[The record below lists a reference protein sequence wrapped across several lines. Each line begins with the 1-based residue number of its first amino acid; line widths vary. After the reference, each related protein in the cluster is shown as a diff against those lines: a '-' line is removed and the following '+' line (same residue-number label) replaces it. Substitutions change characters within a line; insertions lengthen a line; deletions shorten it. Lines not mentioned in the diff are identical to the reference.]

1 LNLCH
6 ICYQCELRVGI
17 LESKALA
24 FETLADLTFFVD
36 IENKDLILY
45 NMLIN
50 NNPINFIIM
59 NKLVKQIFSWTLVI
73 LQFALLFVL
82 IGNMHLDISCL
93 LCIILYVISSSL
105 GIWAIITMKIG
116 NFNIVPDVKPN
127 SILVTEFPYKFIR
140 HPMYTSVLLFSLGM
154 MLSAYSSFTLSIW
167 LILLVV
173 MFVKA
178 KYEESLLIE
187 KFPDYEK
194 YCANTKAFIPFVL

>member
-1 LNLCH
+1 M
-6 ICYQCELRVGI
+6 
-17 LESKALA
+17 ESKALA